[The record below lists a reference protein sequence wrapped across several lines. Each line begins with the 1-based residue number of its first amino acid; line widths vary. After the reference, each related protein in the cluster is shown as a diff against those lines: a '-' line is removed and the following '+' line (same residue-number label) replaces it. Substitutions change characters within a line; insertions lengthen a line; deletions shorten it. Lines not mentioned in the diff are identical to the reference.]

1 MRHLNKSLYES
12 VPAVYGLLGATS
24 LWVSYRYRDDG
35 WSTAFALLGFVGLVA
50 GLMVWMHRRD
60 FRATSSDYM
69 QRGRPVGESAE
80 EPPTGGAR
88 D

>member
-12 VPAVYGLLGATS
+12 VPAVYGLLGAIS
-24 LWVSYRYRDDG
+24 LWVSYRYRDDA

-60 FRATSSDYM
+60 YRATSADYM
-69 QRGRPVGESAE
+69 QRGRPVGESAD
-80 EPPTGGAR
+80 EPP
-88 D
+88 